1 MRYKITPKDDGLLLE
16 FFIKPV
22 SRFIKISLLTII
34 LICVAIPIVILLFA
48 DLESLM
54 PIVFSMLIFWVP
66 GFFLLRVL
74 LWNSYGREVVFFKA
88 GQINYFCDFKLF
100 QDRKITLDMSEL
112 EFGFIEDR
120 TEKVFFP
127 LRNDPLGLIDDEQVI
142 GYLQLRTADG
152 ALNFSQ
158 EISFSDV
165 SRLEEEV
172 KSMIPSE
179 GLKND

>member
-1 MRYKITPKDDGLLLE
+1 
-16 FFIKPV
+16 
-22 SRFIKISLLTII
+22 
-34 LICVAIPIVILLFA
+34 
-48 DLESLM
+48 
-54 PIVFSMLIFWVP
+54 
-66 GFFLLRVL
+66 
-74 LWNSYGREVVFFKA
+74 
-88 GQINYFCDFKLF
+88 
-100 QDRKITLDMSEL
+100 MSEL